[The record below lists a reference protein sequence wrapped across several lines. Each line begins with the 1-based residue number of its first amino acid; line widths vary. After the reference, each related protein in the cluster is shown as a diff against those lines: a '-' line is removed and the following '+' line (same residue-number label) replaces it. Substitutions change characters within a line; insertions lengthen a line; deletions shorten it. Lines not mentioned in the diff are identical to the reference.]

1 MSAPWLICSRLSFT
15 VLRRPTV
22 LSVKLKLYNS
32 LAGLL
37 FWSLTN
43 TNWWWTIILS
53 CGDSNGCDI
62 LVVQSAGR
70 LGIHSMIEKR
80 SGLVSQATEHLRSS
94 SSLGRPELTVGSV
107 QHRLSPG

>member
-53 CGDSNGCDI
+53 CGDSSGCDI

-70 LGIHSMIEKR
+70 WGIHSMIEER
-80 SGLVSQATEHLRSS
+80 EEWSGQSLSISDHL
-94 SSLGRPELTVGSV
+94 P
-107 QHRLSPG
+107 LSADLS